1 MKDLYFK
8 VIITNKISL
17 LNLGEMRKYPCHE
30 LWVAENGEKLINVV
44 YKPIYRMDETGFV
57 EMIIKALKRKYKES
71 IVTQLNKI

>member
-8 VIITNKISL
+8 VIITKKTCPFT
-17 LNLGEMRKYPCHE
+17 LNEMRKYPCHE
-30 LWVAENGEKLINVV
+30 LYMAENEEKLVNVA